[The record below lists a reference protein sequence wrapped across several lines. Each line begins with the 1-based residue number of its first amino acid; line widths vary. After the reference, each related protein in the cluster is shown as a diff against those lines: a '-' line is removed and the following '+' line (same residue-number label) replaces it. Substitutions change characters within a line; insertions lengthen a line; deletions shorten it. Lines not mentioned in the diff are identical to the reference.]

1 MIILN
6 KTMELL
12 MVEDVGSTINSYQWS
27 IITIPNILFG
37 LVNGALNTLPLG
49 SQLYYC
55 GQYVA

>member
-1 MIILN
+1 MYILN
-6 KTMELL
+6 KTIEIL
-12 MVEDVGSTINSYQWS
+12 MVEDAGSAANSYNWS
-27 IITIPNILFG
+27 IITIPNIVFG